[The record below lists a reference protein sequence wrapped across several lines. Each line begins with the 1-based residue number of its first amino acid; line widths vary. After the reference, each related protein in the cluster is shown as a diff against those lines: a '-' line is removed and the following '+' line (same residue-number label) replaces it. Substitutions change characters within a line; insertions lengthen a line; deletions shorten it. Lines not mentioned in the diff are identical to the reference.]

1 MGLSDDS
8 SLDSYNAN
16 KKKPPLSGQAEPSAE
31 LSHNAIPANALLSVL
46 NNLDIPAAIID
57 SDKTV
62 CGSNVKFNA
71 FFSTEK
77 MKISGKPISEVVPEL
92 LSWSTLKEDITD
104 TKKTRME
111 IRLVSGQTMQC
122 TITIN
127 PITTLADTLS
137 IVTFSEPVDSDEMQK
152 LFLRK
157 AHLNGMIYMLPESAL
172 VTTHD
177 SIIVANQK
185 AFELFGVTS
194 EDELIGKSF
203 SSYVSSEEDS
213 LKHPELTDDERLV
226 YRADGTH
233 RIVEILKK
241 AAPFVVGEINLIV
254 LKDVTDRK
262 ETEWNLLRLRSMVE
276 QSEEFIGILNTDGQ
290 YEYVNQA
297 FLKFTGYTSSNIIG
311 KSISHFFANPSQ
323 SEKFSKIRETLIK
336 AGSYSGV
343 NICKK
348 KSGEL
353 FYYEKTLTPFKDADG
368 VIIGY
373 IISGRDVTSRIL
385 FEEEFHKQT
394 ERSRIIVEQV
404 ADIIFLLTSDG
415 TIEYASP
422 AVITALA
429 MPPEELIGREFIS
442 LSESQARKSIS
453 KILHQTVINETDEFS
468 FEIKMQNNKGEY
480 NTFQVVG
487 KAFTEKDDIKKIIV
501 VCRNISQLRALL
513 DELQQYK
520 DNLEKLVSIRT
531 SELRDTNE
539 LLNTEIN
546 SRKEVQEELS
556 VKDERL
562 SLALEVSA
570 YGLWDINLEDG
581 SIYHNERF
589 SDILGIPADQKVLV
603 DMNEFE
609 KYIHPDDLYLF
620 KDKFHNHI
628 LGKSEIFEMEHRI
641 VLKDNFVKYV
651 SLRGKVVARNSEGTA
666 TRFIGRIE
674 DVSLYRKAEEELQK
688 ALEREKELNELKS
701 RFISI
706 VSHEYRTPLATI
718 LSSSEVLGLYE
729 GKLTSLEKQKQISKI
744 ESCVDE
750 MTQLLDNVIIIN
762 KYDMKKMDHSISEFD
777 IVSFT
782 RSVME
787 DILPGFKI
795 APRIQFS
802 PSRKEITIN
811 SSPTL
816 YKQILS
822 NLLTNAI
829 KYTQPDKMIE
839 ISISTNDSSVFI
851 EVKDQGIGI
860 SNDDQK
866 LLFELFFRG
875 DNVGSIPG
883 SGLGLPIV
891 KRSVDALQGKLSVK
905 SKINSGTT
913 FTVELPINY
922 N

>member
-1 MGLSDDS
+1 
-8 SLDSYNAN
+8 
-16 KKKPPLSGQAEPSAE
+16 
-31 LSHNAIPANALLSVL
+31 
-46 NNLDIPAAIID
+46 
-57 SDKTV
+57 
-62 CGSNVKFNA
+62 
-71 FFSTEK
+71 
-77 MKISGKPISEVVPEL
+77 
-92 LSWSTLKEDITD
+92 
-104 TKKTRME
+104 
-111 IRLVSGQTMQC
+111 
-122 TITIN
+122 
-127 PITTLADTLS
+127 
-137 IVTFSEPVDSDEMQK
+137 
-152 LFLRK
+152 
-157 AHLNGMIYMLPESAL
+157 
-172 VTTHD
+172 
-177 SIIVANQK
+177 
-185 AFELFGVTS
+185 
-194 EDELIGKSF
+194 
-203 SSYVSSEEDS
+203 
-213 LKHPELTDDERLV
+213 
-226 YRADGTH
+226 
-233 RIVEILKK
+233 
-241 AAPFVVGEINLIV
+241 
-254 LKDVTDRK
+254 
-262 ETEWNLLRLRSMVE
+262 
-276 QSEEFIGILNTDGQ
+276 
-290 YEYVNQA
+290 
-297 FLKFTGYTSSNIIG
+297 
-311 KSISHFFANPSQ
+311 
-323 SEKFSKIRETLIK
+323 
-336 AGSYSGV
+336 
-343 NICKK
+343 
-348 KSGEL
+348 
-353 FYYEKTLTPFKDADG
+353 
-368 VIIGY
+368 
-373 IISGRDVTSRIL
+373 
-385 FEEEFHKQT
+385 
-394 ERSRIIVEQV
+394 
-404 ADIIFLLTSDG
+404 
-415 TIEYASP
+415 
-422 AVITALA
+422 
-429 MPPEELIGREFIS
+429 
-442 LSESQARKSIS
+442 
-453 KILHQTVINETDEFS
+453 
-468 FEIKMQNNKGEY
+468 MQNNKGEY